1 MDLRRCSECG
11 EPVMD
16 HVLSGQQVAPQAWHL
31 AFFGRAKD
39 SHIRVGAQIFKSEI
53 LAPARPSQMGLVLN
67 SAGLI
72 PLQRGK
78 TG

>member
-11 EPVMD
+11 EPLMD
-16 HVLSGQQVAPQAWHL
+16 HIISGQIVAPQSWHL
-31 AFFGRAKD
+31 AFFGVPAER
-39 SHIRVGAQIFKSEI
+39 SIRVGAQIFKSEI